1 MDISKRKK
9 AVIAGIAGASA
20 ITAGGLITFGGGFDA
35 APLSKATDAINGST
49 IKWSTIIAGIGIVLF
64 FLIRN
69 GVLANENIEEGER
82 GYRRR
87 WGKIVTNRKG
97 ERTLLLPGKKHF
109 YVRHMYDVVVQSVR
123 VRNTPE
129 EPKYGEPARATL
141 GQMNIWY
148 VLRAKWHVIDE
159 DEAIY
164 KSLTKVYQVNRAAEG
179 SDALENYVMNEVYAA
194 VRRSLS
200 EFERDSE
207 GLPAFAVNAYRNH
220 VPYEVA
226 KLVMELEMEYG
237 VSLDG
242 IDPVL
247 LSVAPEAGV
256 YVRQD

>member
-1 MDISKRKK
+1 MNISRRKK
-9 AVIAGIAGASA
+9 AVIAGVTGVSA
-20 ITAGGLITFGGGFDA
+20 ITAGGLITFGGFEA
-35 APLSKATDAINGST
+35 TPLTQATDVINGTT
-49 IKWSTIIAGIGIVLF
+49 IKWSSIVVGVGIVVF

-87 WGKIVTNRKG
+87 WGKITNRKG
-97 ERTLLLPGKKHF
+97 KRKLLLPGKKHF
-109 YVRHMYDVVVQSVR
+109 YVRHMYDVVVQSTR
-123 VRNTPE
+123 IRSTPE
-129 EPKYGEPARATL
+129 EPKKGEPTRATL
-141 GQMNIWY
+141 GQINIWY
-148 VLRAKWHVIDE
+148 ALRVKWHVIDE

-179 SDALENYVMNEVYAA
+179 NDALENYVRNEVDAT
-194 VRRSLS
+194 VLRSLS

-207 GLPAFAVNAYRNH
+207 NLPAFEVSARRGH

-226 KLVMELEMEYG
+226 KLVMELETEYG

-256 YVRQD
+256 RVRQD

>member
-1 MDISKRKK
+1 MNISRRKK
-9 AVIAGIAGASA
+9 TVIAGAAGVTA
-20 ITAGGLITFGGGFDA
+20 ITTGGLITFGGFDPA
-35 APLSKATDAINGST
+35 TLSQATDAINGTT
-49 IKWSTIIAGIGIVLF
+49 IKWSSIVVGIGLVVF

-82 GYRRR
+82 GFRRR
-87 WGKIVTNRKG
+87 WGKITTNRKG
-97 ERTLLLPGKKHF
+97 ERTLLSPGKKHF

-129 EPKYGEPARATL
+129 EPKKGEPTRATL
-141 GQMNIWY
+141 DKTNIWY

-179 SDALENYVMNEVYAA
+179 NDALENYVMNEVEVA

-200 EFERDSE
+200 EFDRDSE
-207 GLPAFAVNAYRNH
+207 GLPVFTLNTSRGF
-220 VPYEVA
+220 VPPDIAE
-226 KLVMELEMEYG
+226 LVTKLEMDFG
-237 VSLDG
+237 VSLDS

-247 LSVAPEAGV
+247 LTVAPEAGV
-256 YVRQD
+256 HIQ

>member
-1 MDISKRKK
+1 MNISKRKK
-9 AVIAGIAGASA
+9 AVIAGVAGASV
-20 ITAGGLITFGGGFDA
+20 ITAGGLITLGGGFDA
-35 APLSKATDAINGST
+35 APLSKATDAINGTT
-49 IKWSTIIAGIGIVLF
+49 IKWSSIVVGIGLVVF

-82 GYRRR
+82 GFRRR
-87 WGKIVTNRKG
+87 WGKITTNRKG

-109 YVRHMYDVVVQSVR
+109 YIRHMYDVVVQSVR

-141 GQMNIWY
+141 GQTNIWY

-164 KSLTKVYQVNRAAEG
+164 KSLTKVYQVNRANEG
-179 SDALENYVMNEVYAA
+179 NDALENYVMNEVYAA
-194 VRRSLS
+194 VRRSLP

-207 GLPAFAVNAYRNH
+207 GLPVFTVNAYRGH
-220 VPYEVA
+220 VPYDVA
-226 KLVMELEMEYG
+226 ELVMKLEMDLG
-237 VSLDG
+237 VSLDS

-247 LSVAPEAGV
+247 LTVAPEAGV
-256 YVRQD
+256 HIQ

>member
-1 MDISKRKK
+1 MNISKRKK
-9 AVIAGIAGASA
+9 AIAGALGVSA
-20 ITAGGLITFGGGFDA
+20 IAGGLITFGELGT
-35 APLSKATDAINGST
+35 APISKITDMINGST
-49 IKWSTIIAGIGIVLF
+49 IKWSSIVVGAGVVVF

-69 GVLANENIEEGER
+69 GVLANENLEEGER

-87 WGKIVTNRKG
+87 WGKITTNRKG
-97 ERTLLLPGKKHF
+97 KRTLLFPGKKHF
-109 YVRHMYDVVVQSVR
+109 YIRHWYDVVVQSTR

-141 GQMNIWY
+141 NQANIWY
-148 VLRAKWHVIDE
+148 VLCANWRVIDE

-179 SDALENYVMNEVYAA
+179 NDALENYVMNEVYAA

-200 EFERDSE
+200 KFAIDSE
-207 GLPAFAVNAYRNH
+207 GLPVFTINAYRGY

-226 KLVMELEMEYG
+226 KLVMELEMNVG
-237 VSLDG
+237 VCLES

-247 LSVAPEAGV
+247 LTIAPEAGV
-256 YVRQD
+256 KVKSD

>member
-1 MDISKRKK
+1 MNVSKRKK
-9 AVIAGIAGASA
+9 AVIAGVAGASA
-20 ITAGGLITFGGGFDA
+20 IAAGGLITFGGFDA
-35 APLSKATDAINGST
+35 APLTQATNAINGT
-49 IKWSTIIAGIGIVLF
+49 TVKWSSIVVGIGLVVF

-82 GYRRR
+82 GFRRR
-87 WGKIVTNRKG
+87 WGKITTNRKG

-123 VRNTPE
+123 VRSTPE

-141 GQMNIWY
+141 GQTNIWY

-164 KSLTKVYQVNRAAEG
+164 KSLTKVYQVNRALEG

-200 EFERDSE
+200 EFERDFES
-207 GLPAFAVNAYRNH
+207 LPAFTINAYRGY
-220 VPYEVA
+220 VPYGVA
-226 KLVMELEMEYG
+226 ELVMKLEMDFG
-237 VSLDG
+237 VSLDS

-256 YVRQD
+256 RVNQD